1 MADERDRWLDEAAV
15 ERLLRGEPVEP
26 VGPAAD
32 PRARDRAARLR
43 AALDALAE
51 RPPAGAELPGEAA
64 AVAAFRA
71 ARGPAVPPSERP
83 AAASGHDEP
92 LVALGRPLPLS
103 APRGRRPARP
113 VRFGLA
119 AALAS
124 VAVGG
129 LAAAVGAGLLDGPR
143 HDSAGPGPAMSVSVD
158 GDPEPAGSQDPTLGP
173 NLRPTP
179 LRDGEGGPRLT
190 GGPQTPGADGSMPP
204 GTGTAAGASSGA
216 PATGGS
222 GKDAQGGLGGGDGKD
237 GNGDREGRG
246 DGGDTNREGFTAGTD
261 KERDGERESR
271 LRNIDLCRDYRAG
284 RLSDDRRD
292 RLARLASG
300 VARIPRYCEAM
311 LDGLRDGTR
320 EGAPG
325 ETGSGGTGDSGSTG
339 DSGAKGTGDS
349 GAKGTVLRAPL
360 LGPVLSGGSTGLF
373 GGR

>member
-26 VGPAAD
+26 VDPAAD

-71 ARGPAVPPSERP
+71 ARGPAVPPAERP
-83 AAASGHDEP
+83 AATSGHAEP
-92 LVALGRPLPLS
+92 LVALGRHLPLS
-103 APRGRRPARP
+103 ASRGRRPARP

-129 LAAAVGAGLLDGPR
+129 LAAAVGAGLLDGSR

-158 GDPEPAGSQDPTLGP
+158 GDPAPAGSQDPTLGP

-179 LRDGEGGPRLT
+179 LRDGEGSPQLT
-190 GGPQTPGADGSMPP
+190 GGPHTPGADGSTSP
-204 GTGTAAGASSGA
+204 GTGAAAGASSGV

-222 GKDAQGGLGGGDGKD
+222 GKDAQGGLGGGGDKD
-237 GNGDREGRG
+237 GSDREGRG
-246 DGGDTNREGFTAGTD
+246 DGADTSREGFTAGTD
-261 KERDGERESR
+261 KDRDGERESR
-271 LRNIDLCRDYRAG
+271 LRNMDLCKDYRAG

-300 VARIPRYCEAM
+300 VARIPRYCEAL
-311 LDGLRDGTR
+311 LDAPRDGTR
-320 EGAPG
+320 EDAPG
-325 ETGSGGTGDSGSTG
+325 ETGAGGTGDSGATGGSGGTGDSG
-339 DSGAKGTGDS
+339 AKD
-349 GAKGTVLRAPL
+349 TVLRAPT

-373 GGR
+373 GLR